1 MILALGIALVV
12 AAFALP
18 LLIAPSSIPEP
29 EPPSPVAHLLDRK
42 ETIYENLRDLQ
53 AEYHMG
59 KLSDE
64 DYQQTK
70 TDLQR
75 QLAAVLAEVERIES
89 GDAQPAK
96 ANA

>member
-1 MILALGIALVV
+1 MILALGILLVV

-18 LLIAPSSIPEP
+18 LLIAPSSLPEP
-29 EPPSPVAHLLDRK
+29 EPLSPTAHLLDRK

-64 DYQQTK
+64 DYQEAKQ
-70 TDLQR
+70 DLQR
-75 QLAAVLAEVERIES
+75 QLAQVLAEIERIES
-89 GDAQPAK
+89 ADSEPAK